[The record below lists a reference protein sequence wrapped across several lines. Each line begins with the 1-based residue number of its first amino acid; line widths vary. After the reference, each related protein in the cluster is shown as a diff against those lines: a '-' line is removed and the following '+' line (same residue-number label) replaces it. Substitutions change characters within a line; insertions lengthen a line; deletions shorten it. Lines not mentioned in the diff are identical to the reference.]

1 MADIEH
7 DVVKREED
15 QHDDHDHHEQHEERE
30 QDEQHNQQQDIDIPD
45 GGGEDEV
52 RLRLLSYTATPRRAH
67 CWALADENI

>member
-15 QHDDHDHHEQHEERE
+15 QHDEHDQHEERE
-30 QDEQHNQQQDIDIPD
+30 RDDQHNQQQDIDIPD

-52 RLRLLSYTATPRRAH
+52 RPRHLPHTAIPRRAH
-67 CWALADENI
+67 C